1 MRRRAVI
8 SGMGVA
14 AGAAVLPAA
23 LVSPA
28 FRATQASASEAQSAG
43 AGFASNGASDNDR
56 DRRRPARPL
65 VIGHRGASGHRP
77 EHTLGSYTLA
87 IELGADF
94 IEPDL
99 VPTKDGQLVARH
111 ENEIGGTTDVST
123 KPQFASRKT
132 TKTVDGVAVTGWFT
146 EDFTLAELKTL
157 RAVER
162 LPAVRPHNTIYNG
175 IFQIPTFQEVIDLA
189 REAGKRVGRTIGVYP
204 ETKHPTYFNSIG
216 LALEPLVAKVLK
228 RNGLAGRNAAAFLQS
243 FEPTSIKKLRGLVDT
258 PAVVLLDQVGL
269 PFDFKTSGDPRT
281 WADLAK
287 PAGLDYL
294 KAFADGV
301 GATKNLVIARD
312 AAGNLLQPTALIH
325 DAHARGLKVHS
336 WTFRN
341 ENQFLPLNLR
351 VGDDPNAWGNI
362 IEEVRT
368 FLAAGLDGVFA
379 DYADTAFL
387 ARDLYL
393 QSPGR

>member
-14 AGAAVLPAA
+14 ASAAVLPAA

-28 FRATQASASEAQSAG
+28 AYA
-43 AGFASNGASDNDR
+43 NDSDNDR
-56 DRRRPARPL
+56 DRHRPARPL

-77 EHTLGSYTLA
+77 EHTLASYTLA

-132 TKTVDGVAVTGWFT
+132 TKTIDGFTVTGWFT

-175 IFQIPTFQEVIDLA
+175 LFEIPTLQEVIDLA
-189 REAGKRVGRTIGVYP
+189 REQSRRVGRTIGVYP
-204 ETKHPTYFNSIG
+204 ETKHPTYFRSIG
-216 LALEPLVAKVLK
+216 LELEPLLARVLK
-228 RNGLAGRNAAAFLQS
+228 RNGLAGRNAAVFLQS

-258 PAVVLLDQVGL
+258 PSVVLLDAAGQ

-281 WADLAK
+281 WADLTTS
-287 PAGLDYL
+287 AGLDYL
-294 KAFADGV
+294 KAFTDGV

-312 AAGNLLQPTALIH
+312 AAGNLLQPTPLIR
-325 DAHARGLKVHS
+325 DAHARGLKVHA

-351 VGDDPNAWGNI
+351 TGSDPNAWGNI
-362 IEEVRT
+362 LEEVRT
-368 FLAAGLDGVFA
+368 FLTAGLDGLFA
-379 DYADTAFL
+379 DYADTAVL
-387 ARDLYL
+387 ARDLFL
-393 QSPGR
+393 RPKGR

>member
-14 AGAAVLPAA
+14 AGAAVLPAT

-28 FRATQASASEAQSAG
+28 HAT
-43 AGFASNGASDNDR
+43 DTDR
-56 DRRRPARPL
+56 DRHRPARPL

-77 EHTLGSYTLA
+77 EHTLAAYALA

-111 ENEIGGTTDVST
+111 ENEIGGTTDVAT
-123 KPQFASRKT
+123 RPQFASRKT
-132 TKTVDGVAVTGWFT
+132 TKTVDGVPVTGWFT

-162 LPAVRPHNTIYNG
+162 LSAVRPHNTIYNG
-175 IFQIPTFQEVIDLA
+175 LFRVPTFQEVIDLA
-189 REAGKRVGRTIGVYP
+189 RQQGRRAGRTIGVYP
-204 ETKHPTYFNSIG
+204 ETKHPTYFRSIG
-216 LALEPLVAKVLK
+216 LELEPLVAHVLK
-228 RNGLAGRNAAAFLQS
+228 RNGLAGRNAAVFLQS
-243 FEPTSIKKLRGLVDT
+243 FEPTSVKKLRGLVDT
-258 PAVVLLDQVGL
+258 PSVVLLDAAGQ
-269 PFDFKTSGDPRT
+269 PFDFKATGDPRT
-281 WADLAK
+281 YADLAR
-287 PAGLDYL
+287 PAGLDYV
-294 KAFADGV
+294 KSFSDGV

-325 DAHARGLKVHS
+325 DAHARGLKVHA

-351 VGDDPNAWGNI
+351 TGTDPSAWGNVL
-362 IEEVRT
+362 EEVRT
-368 FLAAGLDGVFA
+368 FLAAGLDGLFA
-379 DYADTAFL
+379 DFPDTAAL
-387 ARDLYL
+387 ARDLFL
-393 QSPGR
+393 GAPAR

>member
-8 SGMGVA
+8 SGISVA
-14 AGAAVLPAA
+14 AGAAVLPQT

-28 FRATQASASEAQSAG
+28 YAHDSRPPK
-43 AGFASNGASDNDR
+43 
-56 DRRRPARPL
+56 PARPL

-77 EHTLGSYTLA
+77 EHTLASYRLA
-87 IELGADF
+87 IALGADF

-111 ENEIGGTTDVST
+111 ENEISGTTNVASR
-123 KPQFASRKT
+123 PQFAARQT
-132 TKTVDGVAVTGWFT
+132 TKTIDGVAVTGWFT

-162 LPAVRPHNTIYNG
+162 LPAVRPHNTIYDG
-175 IFQIPTFQEVIDLA
+175 LFEIPTLQEVIDLA
-189 REAGKRVGRTIGVYP
+189 RSAGVGIYP
-204 ETKHPTYFNSIG
+204 ETKHPTYFTSIG
-216 LALEPLVAKVLK
+216 LALEPLLARVLK
-228 RNGLAGRNAAAFLQS
+228 RNGLAGRNAHVFLQS

-258 PAVVLLDQVGL
+258 PSVVLLDAVGA
-269 PFDFKTSGDPRT
+269 PFDFRSSGDPRT
-281 WADLAK
+281 WADLAT

-294 KAFADGV
+294 KAFTNGV

-312 AAGNLLQPTALIH
+312 AAGNLLQPTALIR

-351 VGDDPNAWGNI
+351 KGTDPNAWGDVI
-362 IEEVRT
+362 GEIRT

-379 DYADTAFL
+379 DYPDTAVL
-387 ARDLYL
+387 ARDL
-393 QSPGR
+393 

>member
-8 SGMGVA
+8 SGVGVA
-14 AGAAVLPAA
+14 ASAAVLPTA
-23 LVSPA
+23 LISPA
-28 FRATQASASEAQSAG
+28 VH
-43 AGFASNGASDNDR
+43 ASDTAADTDR
-56 DRRRPARPL
+56 DRHRPARPL

-162 LPAVRPHNTIYNG
+162 LPAVRPHNAIYNG

-189 REAGKRVGRTIGVYP
+189 RAEGRRVGRTIGVYP

-243 FEPTSIKKLRGLVDT
+243 FEPTSIRKLRGLVDT
-258 PAVVLLDQVGL
+258 PSVVLLDQVGQ

-281 WADLAK
+281 WADLAQ

-294 KAFADGV
+294 KAFTDGV
-301 GATKNLVIARD
+301 GATKNLVISRD
-312 AAGNLLQPTALIH
+312 AAGNLQQPTALIR
-325 DAHARGLKVHS
+325 DAHARGLKVHA

-351 VGDDPNAWGNI
+351 TGTDPNAWGNI
-362 IEEVRT
+362 LEEIRT
-368 FLAAGLDGVFA
+368 FLAADLDGVFA
-379 DYADTAFL
+379 DYADTAYL

-393 QSPGR
+393 RAAGR

>member
-8 SGMGVA
+8 SGMSVA

-28 FRATQASASEAQSAG
+28 VANAADSQT
-43 AGFASNGASDNDR
+43 DR
-56 DRRRPARPL
+56 DRHRPARPL

-77 EHTLGSYTLA
+77 EHTLASYRLA
-87 IELGADF
+87 IDLGADF

-162 LPAVRPHNTIYNG
+162 LPAVRTHNTIYNG
-175 IFQIPTFQEVIDLA
+175 LFQIPTFQEVIDLA
-189 REAGKRVGRTIGVYP
+189 REEGKRVGRTIGVYP

-216 LALEPLVAKVLK
+216 LALEPLVARVLK
-228 RNGLAGRNAAAFLQS
+228 RNNLAGRNAAVFLQS

-258 PAVVLLDQVGL
+258 PSVVLLDAAGQ

-294 KAFADGV
+294 KAFTDGV

-312 AAGNLLQPTALIH
+312 TAGNLLQPTPLIH
-325 DAHARGLKVHS
+325 DAHARGLKVHA

-351 VGDDPNAWGNI
+351 VGDDLNAWGNI
-362 IEEVRT
+362 LEEVRV

-379 DYADTAFL
+379 DYPDTAFL
-387 ARDLYL
+387 ARDLFL
-393 QSPGR
+393 QSR

>member
-1 MRRRAVI
+1 MSA
-8 SGMGVA
+8 A

-28 FRATQASASEAQSAG
+28 AASAHSTAHET
-43 AGFASNGASDNDR
+43 DR
-56 DRRRPARPL
+56 EQHRPARPL

-99 VPTKDGQLVARH
+99 VSTKDGQLVARH
-111 ENEIGGTTDVST
+111 ENEIGATTDVSAR
-123 KPQFASRKT
+123 PEFASRKA
-132 TKTVDGVAVTGWFT
+132 TKTVDGNAVTGWFT

-175 IFQIPTFQEVIDLA
+175 LFQIPTFQEVIDLA
-189 REAGKRVGRTIGVYP
+189 REQGRLVGRTIGVYP
-204 ETKHPTYFNSIG
+204 ETKHPTYFRSIG
-216 LALEPLVAKVLK
+216 LELEPLVARVLK

-258 PAVVLLDQVGL
+258 PSVVLLDEVGQ
-269 PFDFKTSGDPRT
+269 PFDFKVSGDART

-294 KAFADGV
+294 KAFTDGV

-325 DAHARGLKVHS
+325 DAHVRGLKVHS

-351 VGDDPNAWGNI
+351 SSTDPTAWGDI
-362 IEEVRT
+362 IGEVQT
-368 FLAAGLDGVFA
+368 FLTAGLDGLFA
-379 DYADTAFL
+379 DYADTAVL

-393 QSPGR
+393 SGR

>member
-1 MRRRAVI
+1 
-8 SGMGVA
+8 MGVA
-14 AGAAVLPAA
+14 AGAAVLPAT

-28 FRATQASASEAQSAG
+28 AASVE
-43 AGFASNGASDNDR
+43 
-56 DRRRPARPL
+56 DRRRPTTQPL

-77 EHTLGSYTLA
+77 EHTLAAYRLA
-87 IELGADF
+87 IAMGADY

-111 ENEIGGTTDVST
+111 ENEISGTTDVSSR
-123 KPQFASRKT
+123 PQFASRKT
-132 TKTVDGVAVTGWFT
+132 TKTVDGFTVTGWFT

-162 LPAVRPHNTIYNG
+162 LPAVRAHNTIYNG
-175 IFQIPTFQEVIDLA
+175 LFQIPTLQEVIDLA
-189 REAGKRVGRTIGVYP
+189 REEGKRVGRTIGVYP
-204 ETKHPTYFNSIG
+204 ETKHPTYFASIG

-228 RNGLAGRNAAAFLQS
+228 RNNLAGRNAPVFLQS

-258 PAVVLLDQVGL
+258 PSVVLLDAVGQ
-269 PFDFKTSGDPRT
+269 PYDFKVSGDPRT
-281 WADLAK
+281 WADLATPK
-287 PAGLDYL
+287 GLDYL
-294 KAFADGV
+294 KSFTNGV

-312 AAGNLLQPTALIH
+312 SAGNLLGPTPLIR

-351 VGDDPNAWGNI
+351 TGTDPNAWGDVLTEI
-362 IEEVRT
+362 RT
-368 FLAAGLDGVFA
+368 FLAAGLDGVFS
-379 DYADTAFL
+379 DYPDTAVL
-387 ARDLYL
+387 AREL
-393 QSPGR
+393 SKS

>member
-8 SGMGVA
+8 SGMSVA

-28 FRATQASASEAQSAG
+28 VANAADTQA
-43 AGFASNGASDNDR
+43 DR
-56 DRRRPARPL
+56 DRHRPARPL

-77 EHTLGSYTLA
+77 EHTLASYRLA
-87 IELGADF
+87 IDLGADF

-162 LPAVRPHNTIYNG
+162 LPAVRTHNTIYNG
-175 IFQIPTFQEVIDLA
+175 LFQVPTFQEVIDLA
-189 REAGKRVGRTIGVYP
+189 REEGKRVGRTIGVYP
-204 ETKHPTYFNSIG
+204 ETKHPTYFSSIG
-216 LALEPLVAKVLK
+216 LALEPLVARVLK
-228 RNGLAGRNAAAFLQS
+228 RNNLAGRNAAVFLQS

-258 PAVVLLDQVGL
+258 PSVVLLDAVGQ

-294 KAFADGV
+294 KAFTDGV

-325 DAHARGLKVHS
+325 DAHARGLKVHA

-351 VGDDPNAWGNI
+351 VGADPNAWGNI
-362 IEEVRT
+362 LEEVRL

-379 DYADTAFL
+379 DYPDTAFL

-393 QSPGR
+393 QSR

>member
-8 SGMGVA
+8 SGLGVA
-14 AGAAVLPAA
+14 AGAAVLPAT

-28 FRATQASASEAQSAG
+28 AAYAHD
-43 AGFASNGASDNDR
+43 SDQER
-56 DRRRPARPL
+56 HRPARPL

-77 EHTLGSYTLA
+77 EHTLASYTVA

-99 VPTKDGQLVARH
+99 VGTKDGQLVARH

-123 KPQFASRKT
+123 RPQFASRRT

-162 LPAVRPHNTIYNG
+162 LPAVRPHNAIYNG
-175 IFQIPTFQEVIDLA
+175 LFEVPTFQEVIDLA
-189 REAGKRVGRTIGVYP
+189 REQGRRIGRTIGVYP
-204 ETKHPTYFNSIG
+204 ETKHPTYFRGIG
-216 LALEPLVAKVLK
+216 LELEPLVARVLK

-243 FEPTSIKKLRGLVDT
+243 FEPTSIRKLRGLVDT
-258 PAVVLLDQVGL
+258 PSVVLLDAVGQ
-269 PFDFKTSGDPRT
+269 PYDFKTAGDPRT
-281 WADLAK
+281 WSDLAT

-294 KAFADGV
+294 KAFTDGV

-312 AAGNLLQPTALIH
+312 AAGNLLRPTALIH
-325 DAHARGLKVHS
+325 DAHARGLQVHS

-351 VGDDPNAWGNI
+351 TGTDPDAWGNI

-368 FLAAGLDGVFA
+368 FLTAGLDGVFA
-379 DYADTAFL
+379 DYADTAVL

-393 QSPGR
+393 KASSGR

>member
-8 SGMGVA
+8 SGVGAA

-23 LVSPA
+23 LISPA
-28 FRATQASASEAQSAG
+28 Y
-43 AGFASNGASDNDR
+43 ASDTSADIRADR
-56 DRRRPARPL
+56 DHHRPARPL

-77 EHTLGSYTLA
+77 EHTLASYRLA
-87 IELGADF
+87 IDLGADF

-123 KPQFASRKT
+123 RPQFASRKT

-146 EDFTLAELKTL
+146 EDFTLAELKAL

-162 LPAVRPHNTIYNG
+162 LATVRAHNTIYNG
-175 IFQIPTFQEVIDLA
+175 LFQVPTFQEVIDLA
-189 REAGKRVGRTIGVYP
+189 REEGRRVGRTIGVYP

-216 LALEPLVAKVLK
+216 LALEPLVARVLK
-228 RNGLAGRNAAAFLQS
+228 RNGLAGRNAAVFLQS

-258 PAVVLLDQVGL
+258 PSVVLLDAAGQ
-269 PFDFKTSGDPRT
+269 PFDFRTSGDPRT

-294 KAFADGV
+294 KAFTDGV

-312 AAGNLLQPTALIH
+312 AAGNLLQPTPLIA
-325 DAHARGLKVHS
+325 DAHVRGLKVHA

-351 VGDDPNAWGNI
+351 TGEDPNAWGNI
-362 IEEVRT
+362 LEEVRV

-379 DYADTAFL
+379 DYPDTAVL
-387 ARDLYL
+387 ARDLL
-393 QSPGR
+393 VR

>member
-14 AGAAVLPAA
+14 AGAAVLPQA

-28 FRATQASASEAQSAG
+28 AAHPGKPPNPS
-43 AGFASNGASDNDR
+43 
-56 DRRRPARPL
+56 RPL

-77 EHTLGSYTLA
+77 EHTLAAYRLA
-87 IELGADF
+87 IAMGADF

-111 ENEIGGTTDVST
+111 ENEISGTTDVVS
-123 KPQFASRKT
+123 KPQFAARRT
-132 TKTVDGVAVTGWFT
+132 TKTIDGVAVTGWFT

-162 LPAVRPHNTIYNG
+162 LPAVRTHNTIYDG
-175 IFQIPTFQEVIDLA
+175 YFQIPALQEVIDLA
-189 REAGKRVGRTIGVYP
+189 KSAGRAAGRRIGVYP
-204 ETKHPTYFNSIG
+204 ETKHPTYFASIG
-216 LALEPLVAKVLK
+216 LALEPLLARVLK
-228 RNGLAGRNAAAFLQS
+228 RNGLAGRDAAAFLQS

-258 PAVVLLDQVGL
+258 PSVVLLDAAGA
-269 PFDFKTSGDPRT
+269 PFDLRSTGDPRT

-287 PAGLDYL
+287 PAGLDWL
-294 KAFADGV
+294 KTFADGV

-312 AAGNLLQPTALIH
+312 PAGNLLQPTALIG
-325 DAHARGLKVHS
+325 DAHARGLRVHA

-351 VGDDPNAWGNI
+351 RGTDPDAWGDVI
-362 IEEVRT
+362 AEIRT

-379 DYADTAFL
+379 DYPDTAVL
-387 ARDLYL
+387 ARDL
-393 QSPGR
+393 

>member
-1 MRRRAVI
+1 
-8 SGMGVA
+8 MGVA
-14 AGAAVLPAA
+14 AGSAVLPAA

-28 FRATQASASEAQSAG
+28 AAHATD
-43 AGFASNGASDNDR
+43 SDR
-56 DRRRPARPL
+56 HRPARPL

-175 IFQIPTFQEVIDLA
+175 LYEIPTFQEVIDLA
-189 REAGKRVGRTIGVYP
+189 REQSRRVGRTIGVYP
-204 ETKHPTYFNSIG
+204 ETKHPTYFRSIG
-216 LALEPLVAKVLK
+216 LELEPLLARVLK
-228 RNGLAGRNAAAFLQS
+228 RNGLAGRNAAVFLQS

-258 PAVVLLDQVGL
+258 PSVVLLDAAGQ

-281 WADLAK
+281 WADLAT

-294 KAFADGV
+294 KAFTDGV

-325 DAHARGLKVHS
+325 NAHARGLKVHS

-351 VGDDPNAWGNI
+351 TGDDPNAWGNI
-362 IEEVRT
+362 LEEVRT
-368 FLAAGLDGVFA
+368 FLAAGLDGLFA
-379 DYADTAFL
+379 DYADTAVL
-387 ARDLYL
+387 ARDLFL
-393 QSPGR
+393 QSQGR

>member
-8 SGMGVA
+8 SGISVA
-14 AGAAVLPAA
+14 AGAAVLPQA

-28 FRATQASASEAQSAG
+28 AAHTTKP
-43 AGFASNGASDNDR
+43 
-56 DRRRPARPL
+56 RPSRPL

-77 EHTLGSYTLA
+77 EHTLASYKLA
-87 IELGADF
+87 IAMGADF

-111 ENEIGGTTDVST
+111 ENEISGTTDVST
-123 KPQFASRKT
+123 KPQFAARRT

-162 LPAVRPHNTIYNG
+162 LPAVRPHNTIYDG
-175 IFQIPTFQEVIDLA
+175 LFEIPTLQEIIDLA
-189 REAGKRVGRTIGVYP
+189 RSAERTAGRKIGIYP
-204 ETKHPTYFNSIG
+204 ETKHPTYFTSIG
-216 LALEPLVAKVLK
+216 LALEPLLARVLK
-228 RNGLAGRNAAAFLQS
+228 RNGLAGRDAHVFLQS

-258 PAVVLLDQVGL
+258 PSVVLLDAVGA
-269 PFDFKTSGDPRT
+269 PFDFRSSGDPRT
-281 WADLAK
+281 WADLAT

-294 KAFADGV
+294 KTFTNGV

-312 AAGNLLQPTALIH
+312 AAGNLLQPTALIG

-351 VGDDPNAWGNI
+351 KGTDPNAWGDI
-362 IEEVRT
+362 IGEIQT

-379 DYADTAFL
+379 DYPDTAVL
-387 ARDLYL
+387 ARDL
-393 QSPGR
+393 

>member
-28 FRATQASASEAQSAG
+28 AAYAHD
-43 AGFASNGASDNDR
+43 SDQDR
-56 DRRRPARPL
+56 HRPGRPL

-77 EHTLGSYTLA
+77 EHTIGSYTLA

-157 RAVER
+157 RAIER
-162 LPAVRPHNTIYNG
+162 LPAVRPHNAIYNG
-175 IFQIPTFQEVIDLA
+175 LFEIPTFQEVIDLA
-189 REAGKRVGRTIGVYP
+189 REQGRKVGRTIGVYP
-204 ETKHPTYFNSIG
+204 ETKHPTYFRGIG
-216 LALEPLVAKVLK
+216 LELEPLVAKVLK

-258 PAVVLLDQVGL
+258 PSVVLLDQVGQ

-281 WADLAK
+281 WADLAT

-294 KAFADGV
+294 KAFTDGV

-312 AAGNLLQPTALIH
+312 ADGNLLQPTALIH

-351 VGDDPNAWGNI
+351 TSTDPNAWGNI
-362 IEEVRT
+362 LEEVRI
-368 FLAAGLDGVFA
+368 FLAAGLDGLFA
-379 DYADTAFL
+379 DYADTAVL
-387 ARDLYL
+387 ARDLFL
-393 QSPGR
+393 KSSGR

>member
-14 AGAAVLPAA
+14 ASAAVLPAA

-28 FRATQASASEAQSAG
+28 AYANDS
-43 AGFASNGASDNDR
+43 DR
-56 DRRRPARPL
+56 DHDRHRPARPL

-77 EHTLGSYTLA
+77 EHTLASYTLA

-132 TKTVDGVAVTGWFT
+132 TKTIDGFTVTGWFT

-175 IFQIPTFQEVIDLA
+175 LFEIPTLQEVIDLA
-189 REAGKRVGRTIGVYP
+189 REQSRRVGRTIGVYP
-204 ETKHPTYFNSIG
+204 ETKHPTYFRSIG
-216 LALEPLVAKVLK
+216 LELEPLVARVLK
-228 RNGLAGRNAAAFLQS
+228 RNGLAGRNAAVFLQS
-243 FEPTSIKKLRGLVDT
+243 FEPTSIRKLRGLVDT
-258 PAVVLLDQVGL
+258 PSVVLLDAAGQPV
-269 PFDFKTSGDPRT
+269 DFKTSGDPRT
-281 WADLAK
+281 YADLAT

-294 KAFADGV
+294 KAFTDGV
-301 GATKNLVIARD
+301 GATKNLVIGRD
-312 AAGNLLQPTALIH
+312 TAGNLLQPTTLIR

-351 VGDDPNAWGNI
+351 TGNDPNAWGNI

-368 FLAAGLDGVFA
+368 FLAAGLDGLFA
-379 DYADTAFL
+379 DYADTAVL
-387 ARDLYL
+387 ARDLFL
-393 QSPGR
+393 RSQSR

>member
-8 SGMGVA
+8 SGVGAA

-28 FRATQASASEAQSAG
+28 YAVDTASGTAPATST
-43 AGFASNGASDNDR
+43 DR
-56 DRRRPARPL
+56 HRPARPL

-77 EHTLGSYTLA
+77 EHTLASYRLA
-87 IELGADF
+87 IDLGADY

-132 TKTVDGVAVTGWFT
+132 TKTIDGLTVTGWFT

-162 LPAVRPHNTIYNG
+162 LPSVRPHNTIYNG
-175 IFQIPTFQEVIDLA
+175 LFEVPTFQEVIDLA
-189 REAGKRVGRTIGVYP
+189 RVEGKRVGRTIGVYP

-216 LALEPLVAKVLK
+216 LALEPLVARVLK
-228 RNGLAGRNAAAFLQS
+228 RNGLAGRTAAVFLQS
-243 FEPTSIKKLRGLVDT
+243 FEPTSIRKLRGLVDT
-258 PAVVLLDQVGL
+258 PSVVLLDATGQ
-269 PFDFKTSGDPRT
+269 PFDFRTSGDPRT

-294 KAFADGV
+294 KAFTDGV
-301 GATKNLVIARD
+301 GATKNLVVARD
-312 AAGNLLQPTALIH
+312 SAGNLLAPTPLIG
-325 DAHARGLKVHS
+325 DAHARGLKVHA

-351 VGDDPNAWGNI
+351 TGDDPNAWGNVL
-362 IEEVRT
+362 EEIGV
-368 FLAAGLDGVFA
+368 FLAAGLDGLFA
-379 DYADTAFL
+379 DYADTAAM
-387 ARDLYL
+387 ARDLHL
-393 QSPGR
+393 QATTR

>member
-8 SGMGVA
+8 SGVGVA
-14 AGAAVLPAA
+14 AGTAVLPAA

-28 FRATQASASEAQSAG
+28 AAAAHDSDR
-43 AGFASNGASDNDR
+43 NGH
-56 DRRRPARPL
+56 RPSHPV

-77 EHTLGSYTLA
+77 EHTLASYTLA
-87 IELGADF
+87 VELGADF

-111 ENEIGGTTDVST
+111 ENEIGATTDVSA
-123 KPQFASRKT
+123 KPQFAARKT
-132 TKTVDGVAVTGWFT
+132 TKTIDGASVTGWFT

-175 IFQIPTFQEVIDLA
+175 LFEIPTFQEVIDLA
-189 REAGKRVGRTIGVYP
+189 REMGRKVGRTIGVYP
-204 ETKHPTYFNSIG
+204 ETKHPTYFRGIG
-216 LALEPLVAKVLK
+216 LELEPLLARVLK
-228 RNGLAGRNAAAFLQS
+228 RNGLAGRTAPVFLQS
-243 FEPTSIKKLRGLVDT
+243 FEPSSIKKLRGLVDT
-258 PAVVLLDQVGL
+258 PSVVLLDQVGQ

-281 WADLAK
+281 WADLAT

-294 KAFADGV
+294 KAFTDGV
-301 GATKNLVIARD
+301 GATKNLVVARD
-312 AAGNLLQPTALIH
+312 AAGNLLQPTALIS
-325 DAHARGLKVHS
+325 DAHARGLKVHA

-341 ENQFLPLNLR
+341 ENQFLPLDLR
-351 VGDDPNAWGNI
+351 VGADPNAWGNVLH
-362 IEEVRT
+362 EVGV
-368 FLAAGLDGVFA
+368 FLAAGLDGLFA
-379 DYADTAFL
+379 DYADTAVL

-393 QSPGR
+393 TS

>member
-8 SGMGVA
+8 SGVGAA

-23 LVSPA
+23 LISPA
-28 FRATQASASEAQSAG
+28 Y
-43 AGFASNGASDNDR
+43 ASDTSADIRADR
-56 DRRRPARPL
+56 DHHRPARPL

-77 EHTLGSYTLA
+77 EHTLASYRLA
-87 IELGADF
+87 IDLGADF

-123 KPQFASRKT
+123 RPQFASRKT

-162 LPAVRPHNTIYNG
+162 LASVRTHNTIYNG
-175 IFQIPTFQEVIDLA
+175 LFQVPTFQEVIDLA
-189 REAGKRVGRTIGVYP
+189 REEGRRVGRTIGVYP

-216 LALEPLVAKVLK
+216 LALEPLVARVLK
-228 RNGLAGRNAAAFLQS
+228 RNGLAGRNAAVFLQS

-258 PAVVLLDQVGL
+258 PSVVLLDAAGQ
-269 PFDFKTSGDPRT
+269 PFDFRTSGDPRT

-294 KAFADGV
+294 KAFTDGV
-301 GATKNLVIARD
+301 GATKNLVVARD
-312 AAGNLLQPTALIH
+312 AAGNLLQPTPLIA
-325 DAHARGLKVHS
+325 DAHVRGLKVHA

-351 VGDDPNAWGNI
+351 TGEDPNAWGNI
-362 IEEVRT
+362 LEEVRV

-379 DYADTAFL
+379 DYPDTAVL
-387 ARDLYL
+387 ARDLFV
-393 QSPGR
+393 R

>member
-1 MRRRAVI
+1 MALPCARDSRGMRRRAVI
-8 SGMGVA
+8 SGISVA
-14 AGAAVLPAA
+14 AGAAVLPQT

-28 FRATQASASEAQSAG
+28 AAHTTRPP
-43 AGFASNGASDNDR
+43 
-56 DRRRPARPL
+56 RPARPL

-77 EHTLGSYTLA
+77 EHTLAAYRLA
-87 IELGADF
+87 IAMGADF

-111 ENEIGGTTDVST
+111 ENEISGTTDVASR
-123 KPQFASRKT
+123 PQFAARRT
-132 TKTVDGVAVTGWFT
+132 TKTIDGVSVTGWFT

-162 LPAVRPHNTIYNG
+162 LPAVRPHNTIYDG
-175 IFQIPTFQEVIDLA
+175 LFQIPTLQEVIDLA
-189 REAGKRVGRTIGVYP
+189 RSAERTAGRRIGVYP
-204 ETKHPTYFNSIG
+204 ETKHPTYFTSIG
-216 LALEPLVAKVLK
+216 LALEPLLARVLK
-228 RNGLAGRNAAAFLQS
+228 RNGLAGRDAAVFLQS
-243 FEPTSIKKLRGLVDT
+243 FEPTSIRKLRGLVDT
-258 PAVVLLDQVGL
+258 PSVVLLDAAGA
-269 PFDFKTSGDPRT
+269 PFDFRSSGDPRT

-294 KAFADGV
+294 KTFADGV

-312 AAGNLLQPTALIH
+312 AAGNLLQPTALIG
-325 DAHARGLKVHS
+325 DAHARGLKVHA

-351 VGDDPNAWGNI
+351 KGTDPAAWGDVI
-362 IEEVRT
+362 GEIRT

-379 DYADTAFL
+379 DYPDTAVL
-387 ARDLYL
+387 ARDL
-393 QSPGR
+393 

>member
-28 FRATQASASEAQSAG
+28 AAYAHD
-43 AGFASNGASDNDR
+43 SDKDR
-56 DRRRPARPL
+56 HRPARPL

-77 EHTLGSYTLA
+77 EHTLASYTLA

-132 TKTVDGVAVTGWFT
+132 TKVVDGVSVTGWFT

-162 LPAVRPHNTIYNG
+162 LPAVRPHNAIYNG
-175 IFQIPTFQEVIDLA
+175 LFEIPTFQEVIDLA
-189 REAGKRVGRTIGVYP
+189 REQGRRVGRTIGVYP
-204 ETKHPTYFNSIG
+204 ETKHPTYFRGIG
-216 LALEPLVAKVLK
+216 LELEPLVAKVLK

-258 PAVVLLDQVGL
+258 PSVVLLDAAGQ

-281 WADLAK
+281 WADLAT

-294 KAFADGV
+294 KAFTDGV

-325 DAHARGLKVHS
+325 DAHVRGLKVHS

-351 VGDDPNAWGNI
+351 TGDDPNAWGKI
-362 IEEVRT
+362 LDEVGI
-368 FLAAGLDGVFA
+368 FLAAGLDGLFA
-379 DYADTAFL
+379 DYADTAVL
-387 ARDLYL
+387 ARDLFL
-393 QSPGR
+393 QSPSR